1 MYATGGEHPHRGV
14 CREFLA
20 KAVGGRVQ
28 AVTSVEVLQEIL
40 HRYVSLGR
48 IDFGCDVY
56 DQMVEACPKILEVK
70 LQDLY
75 LARDLLCQYK
85 GISARDAI
93 HAAVML
99 NNGIQHIATF
109 DKGFDCIP
117 GIKRLPFA

>member
-1 MYATGGEHPHRGV
+1 MYSAGGEHPHRAV
-14 CREFLA
+14 CREFLD
-20 KAVGGRVQ
+20 KASRGKVE

-40 HRYVSLGR
+40 HRYVSIGR
-48 IDFGCDVY
+48 IDLGCGVY
-56 DQMVEACPKILEVK
+56 DRIVEACPKIFKIEV
-70 LQDLY
+70 QDLH

-99 NNGIQHIATF
+99 NNDIEYIATF

-117 GIKRLPFA
+117 GIRRLPFA

>member
-1 MYATGGEHPHRGV
+1 MYATGGEHPYRGV

-28 AVTSVEVLQEIL
+28 VVTSVEVLQEIL

-48 IDFGCDVY
+48 IDVGCDVY
-56 DQMVEACPKILEVK
+56 RQVVAVCRQVLDIK
-70 LQDLY
+70 LQDLN
-75 LARDLLCQYK
+75 LARDLLCRYK